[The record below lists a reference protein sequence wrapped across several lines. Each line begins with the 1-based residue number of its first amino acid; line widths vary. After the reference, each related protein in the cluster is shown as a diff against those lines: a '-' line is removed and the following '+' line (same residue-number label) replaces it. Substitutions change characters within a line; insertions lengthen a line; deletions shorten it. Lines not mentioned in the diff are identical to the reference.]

1 MQLPSDEAT
10 NDGQQTEDDVQDVEA
25 PGSQDQDL
33 NIEDPGQ
40 IQETVEES
48 TDHQDQDTANIQE
61 QSVESKDGDQAQGS
75 NLEDPVD
82 VPEPVEVAETAEEGL
97 EIGDNVEEANLA
109 EDSVVTQE
117 PSQDLVEA
125 TTESPVAGEAETEAI
140 DDVPLNI
147 EAAAE
152 DGADGADA
160 IAAEYPETTEEGE
173 QQQPQHDSP
182 EQLQADTVTQE
193 SQPDGGLASHAT
205 EDEPVQNPEYQDPV
219 ENPQYQ
225 DPVENPQQDQEHAH
239 GQHFSQD
246 DGLLPDWL
254 LLLLHEQ
261 AVIDG
266 DKLALVGIIS
276 LTLLALHLINSFV
289 TRSSREQP
297 LIRRLAELDRKLF
310 SVTNELLILKN
321 EQTEIQSSAADPA
334 AEGAALREAELQL
347 QQTWAE
353 LETSRATL
361 RLEADRAARI
371 SGERDAARRE
381 TAAAQEEARLAQEMV
396 EELIASQGAKTGAG
410 AGGEEQLMEVVQ
422 QLQSQLESQKVV
434 LGKYEPRLKKKEKEN
449 KELVNQIKQLRAD
462 VANANLEKEKMTK
475 ELTDTMRSVEESA
488 SKLNEV
494 FKNEEEWKSLSD
506 LLQNQL
512 DEKSVAISEMETE
525 MVSLR
530 SRISVF
536 KNEAESKEEQLEVLQ
551 ETLDELQNRS
561 NRSVTNNGDS
571 GNGWDVEEEENG
583 WDVDNIDDIKEMAR
597 LKVESKKN
605 LEMKEAL
612 EKELFVLREKL
623 ETTSADMEKFKV
635 ESVSLRDARD
645 EVVKDHTDLQRR
657 MDVLTEFFNKKEAE
671 LQRQL
676 GLQVDEFLKCK
687 SSCHHV

>member
-1 MQLPSDEAT
+1 MQLPSDEAN
-10 NDGQQTEDDVQDVEA
+10 NDGQQTEDHVQDGEA
-25 PGSQDQDL
+25 TGSQEQDL

-40 IQETVEES
+40 IQEAVEES
-48 TDHQDQDTANIQE
+48 TDHQDQDTANIQQ

-75 NLEDPVD
+75 NLEDPVE
-82 VPEPVEVAETAEEGL
+82 VPEPVEVAQTIEEAIET
-97 EIGDNVEEANLA
+97 GDNVEEANLA

-125 TTESPVAGEAETEAI
+125 TTESPVPGEEAETESI

-152 DGADGADA
+152 DGADA
-160 IAAEYPETTEEGE
+160 IAAEYPETTGKGE
-173 QQQPQHDSP
+173 QQQPQHDA
-182 EQLQADTVTQE
+182 QHLLQADTATQE
-193 SQPDGGLASHAT
+193 GQPASHTT
-205 EDEPVQNPEYQDPV
+205 EDEPVQNAEYQDPV

-225 DPVENPQQDQEHAH
+225 EPVENPQQDQEHAH

-254 LLLLHEQ
+254 LLLLHDQ

-289 TRSSREQP
+289 TRSAREQP

-676 GLQVDEFLKCK
+676 GLQVDE
-687 SSCHHV
+687 SPY

>member
-10 NDGQQTEDDVQDVEA
+10 NDGQQTEDHIQDGEA
-25 PGSQDQDL
+25 TSSQEQDL
-33 NIEDPGQ
+33 NTEDPGQ
-40 IQETVEES
+40 MQEAVEES
-48 TDHQDQDTANIQE
+48 TAQEDHDTAIIQE
-61 QSVESKDGDQAQGS
+61 EYVDSKDRDPAQGS
-75 NLEDPVD
+75 NLEDPVE
-82 VPEPVEVAETAEEGL
+82 VSEPVEVAETVEEGL
-97 EIGDNVEEANLA
+97 EIGEHVEEANLA
-109 EDSVVTQE
+109 QDSVVTQE

-125 TTESPVAGEAETEAI
+125 TTESPVPGEAETEAI

-152 DGADGADA
+152 DAADA

-193 SQPDGGLASHAT
+193 SQPDDGLASHAT
-205 EDEPVQNPEYQDPV
+205 EDEPVQNAEYQDPV

-225 DPVENPQQDQEHAH
+225 DPVENPQQDQEHGH
-239 GQHFSQD
+239 SQHYSQD

-254 LLLLHEQ
+254 LLLLHDQ

-353 LETSRATL
+353 LESSRATL

-396 EELIASQGAKTGAG
+396 EELIASQGAKTG

-676 GLQVDEFLKCK
+676 GLQVEIHNIYKDRTYDLMN
-687 SSCHHV
+687 